1 MKMSTYV
8 NFAGKFAECRPFR
21 RLVVITRLH
30 LVIRIAVIAGH
41 LRVRRTEIE
50 RDHLLEVG
58 VSGAHDTSGF
68 RPDVVSGAESD
79 SRGFHLGPEVLE
91 EPECPVPA

>member
-1 MKMSTYV
+1 MLE
-8 NFAGKFAECRPFR
+8 AETHLAMNPNNSNIVVVVFQQSHSFR
-21 RLVVITRLH
+21 TF
-30 LVIRIAVIAGH
+30 
-41 LRVRRTEIE
+41 
-50 RDHLLEVG
+50 G